1 MNLQHSGFLVA
12 LTIPDTLTLGRRM
25 VFFSFVLN
33 LFTYLAAPGL
43 VACGI
48 FDLHGGTK
56 DI

>member
-1 MNLQHSGFLVA
+1 MTLQHSGFIVA

-33 LFTYLAAPGL
+33 LFTYLSALGL

-48 FDLHGGTK
+48 FDLHGGTN